1 MSVGV
6 LSLLFL
12 ANLRVVPFDSGSM
25 QTARFQPYISLA
37 TGLQH
42 NVPMRLVIR
51 QNGSPDMKLTA
62 RYDTKPFAEV
72 PYYDIKLGMRRRP
85 WAFELE
91 LVHRKLYLVNR
102 PPEVDTFE
110 ITHGYN
116 PLLLNCVRDW
126 AGLRLRAGAGV
137 VITHPQTTVR
147 GLRFPETG
155 GVLGWFVSG
164 PALQVSV
171 GREFGFGPRFFA
183 GLEGKAAGAWV
194 RVPIVDG
201 SADVPNV
208 SLHGLLSAG
217 WRF

>member
-1 MSVGV
+1 MSVSV

-12 ANLRVVPFDSGSM
+12 ANLRVVPFDSGHV
-25 QTARFQPYISLA
+25 QAARFQPYVSLA
-37 TGLQH
+37 TGLQY

-51 QNGSPDMKLTA
+51 QNGSPDTKLTA

-91 LVHRKLYLVNR
+91 LVHHKLHLVNR

-126 AGLRLRAGAGV
+126 AGLKLRAGAGV
-137 VITHPQTTVR
+137 VITHPQPTVR

-164 PALQVSV
+164 PALQVSL
-171 GREFGFGPRFFA
+171 GREFGLEPRLFA
-183 GLEGKAAGAWV
+183 GLERKAVGAWA

-201 SADVPNV
+201 SADVPNL
-208 SLHGLLSAG
+208 SMHALASAG
-217 WRF
+217 WWF

>member
-1 MSVGV
+1 MSV

-12 ANLRVVPFDSGSM
+12 ANLNVVPFDSGRV

-37 TGLQH
+37 TGLQY

-91 LVHRKLYLVNR
+91 LVHHKLYLVNR

-183 GLEGKAAGAWV
+183 GLEGKALGAWA
-194 RVPIVDG
+194 RVPVVDG

-208 SLHGLLSAG
+208 SLHALVSAG

>member
-1 MSVGV
+1 M
-6 LSLLFL
+6 LLVR
-12 ANLRVVPFDSGSM
+12 ANLQTSSFHQGST
-25 QTARFQPYISLA
+25 QDAKFQPYVSVG
-37 TGLQH
+37 TGLQY
-42 NVPMRLVIR
+42 NVPLPLIIR
-51 QNGSPDMKLTA
+51 QNGSPDIKLTA

-72 PYYDIKLGMRRRP
+72 PYYDIKLGMARRS

-91 LVHRKLYLVNR
+91 LVHHKLYLVNL

-126 AGLRLRAGAGV
+126 AGFELRGGAGV

-164 PALQVSV
+164 PALQVSF

-183 GLEGKAAGAWV
+183 GLEGKAVGAWA

-208 SLHGLLSAG
+208 SLHALVSAG